1 MLDQFLLSRAQ
12 VKEASVQED
21 RLVGELGLG
30 HMSLEQLQK
39 LAMMDGGGP
48 PPGGPM
54 PGVAGAPGAPPAP
67 PAPPGMGPPAGAGG
81 DGTSTTAAEDIGA
94 AVGAAMKVI
103 KDKEQQQAE
112 AQAAAQQAEAEAQQA
127 EAEAQAQAAQEQAM
141 MEEQALAAQSPQPNL
156 PPTFPPGQEPQ
167 APPGAP
173 PAGAPAA
180 GGGPPPAGGPPGGMP
195 PKQAFAYMMKHALS
209 KELKARAREEAGRRR
224 DELAKLKTHEA
235 PKQQRLAAHKAHARR
250 NRQVERFAGNAP
262 KGRMAAGAADARA
275 FERSQGITK
284 APKKAPV
291 PVKPAAATSGA
302 GAAAKGAPVARS
314 AFGRAARYGAGG
326 AAIGGLGYG
335 AYRLG
340 KHMQKNAEH
349 GWVDRQQGAIRAMRA
364 GNRGFSQFVNDPE
377 LAGNSLVRQ
386 MAYGGG
392 GALGGAALGGLLGG
406 RRGAGAGMILGGVG
420 GMIGGHESA
429 LGKHLAA
436 KGIKR
441 KYLGMDHEFS
451 PEAAKRYLPSDEDW
465 GSSKKAFALA
475 MRS

>member
-1 MLDQFLLSRAQ
+1 
-12 VKEASVQED
+12 
-21 RLVGELGLG
+21 
-30 HMSLEQLQK
+30 
-39 LAMMDGGGP
+39 
-48 PPGGPM
+48 
-54 PGVAGAPGAPPAP
+54 
-67 PAPPGMGPPAGAGG
+67 MGPPAGAGG

-167 APPGAP
+167 APPAGPPGAP